1 VKSAEDP
8 LATSADESDPQD
20 TERVRDLID
29 QNDRLL
35 KLHKKEKAM
44 RRKDNVEN

>member
-1 VKSAEDP
+1 MKSAADP
-8 LATSADESDPQD
+8 LESSREESDPQD

-44 RRKDNVEN
+44 RRKDNIEN